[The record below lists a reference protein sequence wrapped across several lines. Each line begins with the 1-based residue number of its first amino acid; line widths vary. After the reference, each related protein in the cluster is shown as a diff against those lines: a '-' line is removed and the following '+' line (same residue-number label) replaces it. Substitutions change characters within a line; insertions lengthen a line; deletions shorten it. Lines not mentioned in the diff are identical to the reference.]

1 MYTDMSP
8 KKVKVALQC
17 ILIITFLTLCILSL
31 DNLLKADTSLA
42 FSKEDSAYFPSMTIC
57 PLRASLK
64 ALESFDDIS
73 NISIR
78 DYLKINLVESV
89 NKSRKIVDISGKHL
103 QFNILPLY
111 SDLNDTLKLRNCT
124 TASLDLD
131 GPVQGGS
138 LGSHVNIEIN
148 WNPHFQYF
156 SVVFHDKGDGR
167 QKNQIMQEG
176 SKLFVNI
183 RKYKVK
189 YIQVHMKK
197 FVNINTDKNPCSANL
212 EGSGYLEDLNK
223 FYMDNMNCTL
233 PWLAGKSETFFRFD
247 IFFII
252 LSFFFRKTM

>member
-1 MYTDMSP
+1 MSP

-233 PWLAGKSETFFRFD
+233 PWLAGKSETFFRFE
-247 IFFII
+247 IFLLFNHI
-252 LSFFFRKTM
+252 F